1 MKNQNKITSLYSASV
16 AIVALAGT
24 FLFLVFLVQFA
35 KAESLPE
42 SLAEISGVPASSG
55 SGNNSSGSSVIPASS
70 NSTNT
75 YVPTA
80 SNSTNNDFG
89 GSVPGASNS
98 TNSGGT
104 ATPAAS
110 NSTNNSGGSQ
120 SAPASSNSNNNSS
133 GGATNG
139 PPAPAASGGG
149 GGGGG
154 GSAGNGPPFALGS
167 YLSQFKASPA
177 VNSVSV
183 PPSVSAVNT
192 QSTAAKV
199 CKSYLNDYLSPKAK
213 NNPAEVTK
221 LQQFLTEQGFVVDI
235 NGNYDEKTTKAVEN
249 FQLKYANDILN
260 KSWGV
265 SSPTGEVY
273 ITTKLKINDLV
284 CGQARDFKTLSYL
297 GSELVARN
305 KALALKNS
313 GLTSSNL
320 PIPNSIVT
328 SGTGLTV
335 SNSSNTTVT
344 PKVSATSNPATTS
357 NLAESSTST
366 RKNQRTSVAEAFTGL
381 WHQFGAVIKSVFG
394 R

>member
-139 PPAPAASGGG
+139 PPAPAASG

>member
-42 SLAEISGVPASSG
+42 SSAEISGVPASSG

-139 PPAPAASGGG
+139 PPAPAASG